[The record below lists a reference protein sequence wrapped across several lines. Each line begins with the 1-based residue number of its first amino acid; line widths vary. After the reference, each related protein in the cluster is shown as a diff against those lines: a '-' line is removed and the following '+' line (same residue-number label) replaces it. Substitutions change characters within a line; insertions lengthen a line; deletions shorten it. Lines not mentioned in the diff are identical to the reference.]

1 MKRIHYYIICVA
13 VLIGMA
19 SCSSSR
25 KVAVDAPGSG
35 SAWKTGENVVARANL
50 KFKDS
55 NGKGTSVGGTLR
67 MKRDDVVQMNATY
80 ILGIQIGT
88 LEMTRDSV
96 LVVSRATRQYAVFGY
111 QELSSLIGRNITF
124 NDVQNIFWGEAE
136 EFQVKGVDWKYGSF
150 VELSDKRKLPGQLE
164 LRFVKGAQSID
175 VAMSFSNHK
184 YEDGWALRTKV
195 NTSNYTSLSVEQAVK
210 IITLLIGG

>member
-1 MKRIHYYIICVA
+1 MKNIHYYIICIALLV
-13 VLIGMA
+13 GMA

-25 KVAVDAPGSG
+25 RVAVDAPGAASV
-35 SAWKTGENVVARANL
+35 WKTGESVVARANL
-50 KFKDS
+50 KFQDS

-67 MKRDDVVQMNATY
+67 MKRDDVVQLNATY

-111 QELSSLIGRNITF
+111 QELSSLIGRSITF

-136 EFQVKGVDWKYGSF
+136 EFRVKGVDWKYGSF
-150 VELSDKRKLPGQLE
+150 LEMADKRRLPGDLE
-164 LRFVKGAQSID
+164 LRFVKGSQFVD
-175 VAMSFSNHK
+175 VAMTFSSHK
-184 YEDGWALRTKV
+184 YEEGWSLRTKV
-195 NTSNYTSLSVEQAVK
+195 NASNYSSLSVEQAVK
-210 IITLLIGG
+210 IISLLIGG